1 MKLKLFLLSLATAGL
16 LTSCVNTPKGDEASV
31 EGEQTVAEQ
40 TGATYSVT
48 PESVIYWVGS
58 KPVGTHNGSINL
70 SSGQFSMSEG
80 VVTGGDFVIDINSLK
95 VLDEGGEAYAADL
108 QGHLLSDDFLASSTY
123 PTAKFEITK
132 VEPYTATPGAESV
145 IADANYSVSGNLT
158 IRDTTNNITFPAA
171 IMTTENG
178 VSVKASFNIDRTWW
192 KIVYG
197 NDQSLGDKFIRPE
210 VNITLDVTAK

>member
-31 EGEQTVAEQ
+31 DGEQTAAEQ
-40 TGATYSVT
+40 TGATYTATS
-48 PESVIYWVGS
+48 ESKIYWVGS
-58 KPVGTHNGSINL
+58 KPVGTHNGSFDL
-70 SSGQFSMSEG
+70 TSGQLSVAEG
-80 VVTGGDFVIDINSLK
+80 VVTGGEFVIDVNSLQ

-108 QGHLLSDDFLASSTY
+108 KGHLLSDDFLASATY
-123 PTAKFEITK
+123 PTAKFVITK

-145 IADANYSVSGNLT
+145 VADANYSVSGNLT

-171 IMTTENG
+171 IMTSEDG
-178 VSVKASFNIDRTWW
+178 VSVKANFNIDRTWW

-210 VNITLDVTAK
+210 VNIALDITAK